1 MWCRCARRVSI
12 RSWRV
17 GSAARRPAPHRVPP
31 RPFPMRLAR
40 GGAKA
45 KSPLLLI
52 VHDQPVLEIPQ
63 QYRRSI
69 ERPRLVIGLQ
79 DAIAKVVEVRFG
91 LAANAPWTPA
101 LLRGELEALPVGG

>member
-1 MWCRCARRVSI
+1 
-12 RSWRV
+12 
-17 GSAARRPAPHRVPP
+17 
-31 RPFPMRLAR
+31 MRLAQ

-101 LLRGELEALPVGG
+101 LLRGELEALPVGGC